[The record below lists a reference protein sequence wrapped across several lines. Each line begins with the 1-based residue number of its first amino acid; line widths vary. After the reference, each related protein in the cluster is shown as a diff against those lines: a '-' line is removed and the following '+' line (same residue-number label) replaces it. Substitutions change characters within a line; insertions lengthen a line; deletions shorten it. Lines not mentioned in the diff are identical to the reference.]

1 MPKGKNKNVTNNSHA
16 QPSSEKL
23 GTKIKYRDPYQNIVQ
38 SVRDFGTVGDSRM
51 SP

>member
-1 MPKGKNKNVTNNSHA
+1 MPKGKNKNIINNSRA

-23 GTKIKYRDPYQNIVQ
+23 GPKIKYRDPYQNIVQ
-38 SVRDFGTVGDSRM
+38 SVKDFGTLSDSRM